1 VPCHATSIFP
11 WFNCAPNAAARACCR
26 NPTPRLSLTEY
37 VPNRLPFLPFIFST
51 IYNQSVGKTS
61 LLNQFS
67 SGKFTGQ
74 YKATIGADFVTKE
87 CVVSDSFG
95 QRHLVTL
102 QIWDTA
108 GQERFQSLG
117 VAFYRG
123 ADAAM
128 LVYDISDPVSLD
140 HLDRWK
146 SEFLNQVGGMSS
158 LGGGVQFPFVVA
170 GNKAD
175 KEANRRIPR
184 QRAEEWCHRATSQQG
199 GDHSSSYGAYS
210 FPLPHF
216 DTSAKTS
223 SGVEDAFQELARL
236 ALQYEDYK
244 RRSQPQLF
252 VPPTNTEPIDLRRQ
266 ASSTISNDSGQG
278 CC

>member
-1 VPCHATSIFP
+1 LSDCPKCRASHVDS
-11 WFNCAPNAAARACCR
+11 ARASASG
-26 NPTPRLSLTEY
+26 PLASLTKFTRTC
-37 VPNRLPFLPFIFST
+37 VNSRVAGF
-51 IYNQSVGKTS
+51 SVGKTS
-61 LLNQFS
+61 LLNRFS

-87 CVVSDSFG
+87 VVVSDAFG

-128 LVYDISDPVSLD
+128 LVYDIADPMSLD
-140 HLDRWK
+140 RLDRWK
-146 SEFLNQVGGMSS
+146 AEFLQQVGGMSS
-158 LGGGVQFPFVVA
+158 SGGGGGRVQFPFVVA

-175 KEANRRIPR
+175 KEASRRIPHL
-184 QRAEEWCHRATSQQG
+184 RAEEWCRNATATAG
-199 GDHSSSYGAYS
+199 ENPYGNSYYS
-210 FPLPHF
+210 LPLPHF
-216 DTSAKTS
+216 ATSAKTS
-223 SGVEDAFQELARL
+223 IGVEDAFQELARL
-236 ALQYEDYK
+236 ALQYEEYK

-252 VPPTNTEPIDLRRQ
+252 VPPSTSEPIDFRRQ
-266 ASSTISNDSGQG
+266 ASSTVSNDSGQG

>member
-1 VPCHATSIFP
+1 
-11 WFNCAPNAAARACCR
+11 
-26 NPTPRLSLTEY
+26 L
-37 VPNRLPFLPFIFST
+37 NR
-51 IYNQSVGKTS
+51 
-61 LLNQFS
+61 FS

-87 CVVSDSFG
+87 LVVSDAFG

-102 QIWDTA
+102 QVWDTA

-128 LVYDISDPVSLD
+128 LVYDIADPRSLD

-146 SEFLNQVGGMSS
+146 AEFLQQVGGMAS
-158 LGGGVQFPFVVA
+158 LGGGGGVGGGVQFPFVVA

-175 KEANRRIPR
+175 KEANRRIPHL
-184 QRAEEWCHRATSQQG
+184 RAEEWCRNAATTMATAAAENPYG
-199 GDHSSSYGAYS
+199 SSYYAL
-210 FPLPHF
+210 PLPHF
-216 DTSAKTS
+216 ATSAKTS
-223 SGVEDAFQELARL
+223 IGVEDAFQELARL

-252 VPPTNTEPIDLRRQ
+252 VPPSASEPIDLRRQ
-266 ASSTISNDSGQG
+266 ASSTVSSDSSGQG